1 MYQNVTF
8 SLHTKKAIRMKQK
21 WGDQSNG
28 KLHNISQKKRQI
40 ELREIS
46 MNITSIVRH
55 SIYEAQRQQG
65 KVIVFGA
72 VQSMQDR
79 V

>member
-1 MYQNVTF
+1 
-8 SLHTKKAIRMKQK
+8 
-21 WGDQSNG
+21 
-28 KLHNISQKKRQI
+28 
-40 ELREIS
+40 